1 MKNKIFHTQD
11 LCLRTNLRCAKDSA
25 RMEIYMEINKVI
37 CDDCVNGLTRIEDN
51 KVDLIYLDPPFF
63 TQDVQ
68 RLYSKETKTE
78 LTFSDKW
85 NSMEEYLLFME
96 ERLTECKRTLKDTGS
111 IFVHCD
117 RNASHYLKVLLD
129 KIFGMKN
136 FQSEIIW
143 MYKRWSNSKKGLLNN
158 HQVILFY
165 SKTDRFKFNRIY
177 TEYSETTNIDQILQE
192 RVRDKDGKAKYKTDE
207 NGSVVIGKSKKGVP
221 LSDVWEIPYLNPRAK
236 ERVGYPTQKPVILLE
251 QIIKLVTDEGDI
263 VVDPFAGSGT
273 TLVAA
278 KILNRKYLGMDISS
292 DAVLIAEKRL
302 ETLIKT
308 DSFLLKKGKAAYQ
321 NLSENQLAI
330 LKSMN
335 AMPVQRNSGMDGIL
349 SEYLDGKPVSVKIQ
363 KEEETL
369 DEAINKLI
377 KSSRTKKCEYMIL
390 IRTHTDYINAIDFNR
405 IPQGVIIMDSYE
417 MQIDEYINN
426 KQLKSFAL

>member
-1 MKNKIFHTQD
+1 
-11 LCLRTNLRCAKDSA
+11 
-25 RMEIYMEINKVI
+25 MEINKVI

-143 MYKRWSNSKKGLLNN
+143 TYKRWSNSKKGLLNN

-177 TEYSETTNIDQILQE
+177 TEYSETTKIDQILQE
-192 RVRDKDGKAKYKTDE
+192 RVRDKEGKAKYKTDE
-207 NGSVVIGKSKKGVP
+207 NGNVVIGKSKKGVP
-221 LSDVWEIPYLNPRAK
+221 LSDVWEIPYLNPKAK

-330 LKSMN
+330 LKSIN

-390 IRTHTDYINAIDFNR
+390 IRTHTDYINVIDFNR

-426 KQLKSFAL
+426 KQLKSFVL

>member
-1 MKNKIFHTQD
+1 
-11 LCLRTNLRCAKDSA
+11 
-25 RMEIYMEINKVI
+25 MEINKVI

-96 ERLTECKRTLKDTGS
+96 ERLIECKRTLKDTGS

-143 MYKRWSNSKKGLLNN
+143 TYKRWSNSKKGLLNN

-192 RVRDKDGKAKYKTDE
+192 RVRDKEGKAKYKTDE
-207 NGSVVIGKSKKGVP
+207 NGNVVIGKSKKGVP
-221 LSDVWEIPYLNPRAK
+221 LSDVWEIPYLNPKAK

-330 LKSMN
+330 LKSIN
-335 AMPVQRNSGMDGIL
+335 AMPVQRNSGIDGIL

-390 IRTHTDYINAIDFNR
+390 IRTHTDYINVIDFNR

>member
-1 MKNKIFHTQD
+1 
-11 LCLRTNLRCAKDSA
+11 
-25 RMEIYMEINKVI
+25 MEINKVI

-143 MYKRWSNSKKGLLNN
+143 TYKRWSNSKKGLLNN

-192 RVRDKDGKAKYKTDE
+192 RVRDKEGKAKYKIDE
-207 NGSVVIGKSKKGVP
+207 NGNVVIGKSKKGVP
-221 LSDVWEIPYLNPRAK
+221 LSDVWEIPYLNPKAK

-330 LKSMN
+330 LKSIN

-390 IRTHTDYINAIDFNR
+390 IRTHTDYINVIDFNR

-426 KQLKSFAL
+426 KQLKSFVL

>member
-1 MKNKIFHTQD
+1 
-11 LCLRTNLRCAKDSA
+11 
-25 RMEIYMEINKVI
+25 MEINKVI

-96 ERLTECKRTLKDTGS
+96 ERLIECKRTLKDTGS

-143 MYKRWSNSKKGLLNN
+143 TYKRWSNSKKGLLNN

-192 RVRDKDGKAKYKTDE
+192 RVRDKEGKAKYKTDE
-207 NGSVVIGKSKKGVP
+207 NGNVVIGKSKKGVP
-221 LSDVWEIPYLNPRAK
+221 LSDVWEIPYLNPKAK

-330 LKSMN
+330 LKSIN
-335 AMPVQRNSGMDGIL
+335 AMPVQRNSGIDGIL

-390 IRTHTDYINAIDFNR
+390 IRTHRSEEHTSELQSR
-405 IPQGVIIMDSYE
+405 
-417 MQIDEYINN
+417 
-426 KQLKSFAL
+426 